1 MAAALESLWPLLL
14 GLAASAGFYVW
25 HWHGVKLEPL
35 SSEAVAAARRA
46 EGVFGVAW
54 VLLIFFS

>member
-1 MAAALESLWPLLL
+1 MTAAYKSPWPLIL
-14 GLAASAGFYVW
+14 GIAVSAIYYVW

-35 SSEAVAAARRA
+35 SFKDVAAARKA

-54 VLLIFFS
+54 ILLIFFN